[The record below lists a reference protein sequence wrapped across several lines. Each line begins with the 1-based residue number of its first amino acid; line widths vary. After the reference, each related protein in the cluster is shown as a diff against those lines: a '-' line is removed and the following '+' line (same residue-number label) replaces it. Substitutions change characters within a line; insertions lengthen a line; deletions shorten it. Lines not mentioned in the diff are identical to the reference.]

1 MDRTLKKK
9 TVADIPNLLK
19 SWDYEKNGD
28 LRPEDVLAYSRRKI
42 MWGCDRGHNWETS
55 PAYRANYG
63 CPFCSGRRP
72 IVGETDLATVRPD
85 LVAEWDY
92 IKNGDLRP
100 EDVKAH
106 SVKKVHWKCAAG
118 HEWEASPAYR
128 FNYGCP
134 FCSGRRPIA
143 GETDLATVRPD
154 LAAEWDYE
162 KNGNLRPENVKPHST
177 KEVHWKCAKGH
188 GWVAT
193 PDVRFRTGCPFCA
206 GKRPIVGETDL
217 ATLRPDLVAEWD
229 YAKNGDLL
237 PCDVTIGSDKEAFWN
252 CRYGHS
258 WKAKICNRTR
268 GCNCPYCARRRP
280 VIGVNDLATL
290 HPELVPEWNEVK
302 NGTLRMQDFTEF
314 SNKKVWWMCEKGHEW
329 ETSPS
334 MRVGKGSNCPYCYG
348 NRPIRGQTDLATMRP
363 NLAAEWNYDRNEDSS
378 PDSITLYSNKKVWWM
393 CAKGHEWMS
402 TVQNRAFGNSCPF
415 CSGRNPIIGE
425 TDLATLRPDLVA
437 EWHPTRNGSK
447 IPENYTVGSGAK
459 VWWQCAK
466 GHEWES
472 TIYVRVN
479 STLGCPF
486 CAGKRVIEGE
496 TDFAT
501 LRPQIA
507 QEWHPKNTI
516 GPDEVLPHSEKRVW
530 WICEKGHEWEAPV
543 YSRFDGAGCPYCLGK
558 KPIRGET
565 DAATLFPNLIN
576 EWNQDRNGNLSLSD
590 FTQYSSRKVW
600 WKCDKGHEWQ
610 ASVGHRGA
618 GENCPYCAGKG
629 RKARRGG

>member
-1 MDRTLKKK
+1 M
-9 TVADIPNLLK
+9 I
-19 SWDYEKNGD
+19 
-28 LRPEDVLAYSRRKI
+28 
-42 MWGCDRGHNWETS
+42 
-55 PAYRANYG
+55 
-63 CPFCSGRRP
+63 
-72 IVGETDLATVRPD
+72 
-85 LVAEWDY
+85 
-92 IKNGDLRP
+92 
-100 EDVKAH
+100 
-106 SVKKVHWKCAAG
+106 
-118 HEWEASPAYR
+118 
-128 FNYGCP
+128 
-134 FCSGRRPIA
+134 
-143 GETDLATVRPD
+143 
-154 LAAEWDYE
+154 
-162 KNGNLRPENVKPHST
+162 
-177 KEVHWKCAKGH
+177 
-188 GWVAT
+188 
-193 PDVRFRTGCPFCA
+193 
-206 GKRPIVGETDL
+206 
-217 ATLRPDLVAEWD
+217 
-229 YAKNGDLL
+229 
-237 PCDVTIGSDKEAFWN
+237 
-252 CRYGHS
+252 
-258 WKAKICNRTR
+258 
-268 GCNCPYCARRRP
+268 
-280 VIGVNDLATL
+280 
-290 HPELVPEWNEVK
+290 
-302 NGTLRMQDFTEF
+302 
-314 SNKKVWWMCEKGHEW
+314 
-329 ETSPS
+329 
-334 MRVGKGSNCPYCYG
+334 
-348 NRPIRGQTDLATMRP
+348 
-363 NLAAEWNYDRNEDSS
+363 
-378 PDSITLYSNKKVWWM
+378 
-393 CAKGHEWMS
+393 
-402 TVQNRAFGNSCPF
+402 
-415 CSGRNPIIGE
+415 
-425 TDLATLRPDLVA
+425 
-437 EWHPTRNGSK
+437 K